1 MVVDGASLMA
11 YGEVQDGA
19 ELTCEIYSLVP
30 YYEDGEFLG
39 YVMAETP
46 LRSATCASEDIFNRD
61 PLGNSYL
68 DISFSFDE
76 PLVIDDTYPSY
87 VIKISGF
94 NDEKFTYFG
103 PIQQL
108 KPNEDNICMGWI
120 EKEISYLGS
129 TRSSL
134 SPLANYVNE
143 YGEMY
148 SAFAINLKG
157 YYPWMRSDVDEAI
170 VNHNEAVEIVLDQ
183 FHDSADVAVEAPEW
197 VVAAVTGRYGQAK
210 LSVKA
215 VAAAEADRE
224 GVITLTAPGVKKQIN
239 VKQLFSGIEEVTAP
253 SDAPVK
259 AVYTLTGQ
267 RVSASALTPGVYVV
281 TRADGTAAKL
291 FVK

>member
-46 LRSATCASEDIFNRD
+46 LRSATCASEDIYNRD

-68 DISFSFDE
+68 GISFSFDE

-129 TRSSL
+129 TRSGKAFGQGRCSSRSRPRRCHRPDGSRREEADQRQAVVL
-134 SPLANYVNE
+134 GHRRGHRTFRRSGQGGLHPYGPACQRLGSYSGCLCGNPRRRHSRQALCKVKSPIFLWPAA
-143 YGEMY
+143 GEMDLMCRMYRMYRMCRMCLRIRYIRHIRY
-148 SAFAINLKG
+148 SVSGERHFDHQPLI
-157 YYPWMRSDVDEAI
+157 
-170 VNHNEAVEIVLDQ
+170 
-183 FHDSADVAVEAPEW
+183 
-197 VVAAVTGRYGQAK
+197 
-210 LSVKA
+210 
-215 VAAAEADRE
+215 E
-224 GVITLTAPGVKKQIN
+224 GE
-239 VKQLFSGIEEVTAP
+239 F
-253 SDAPVK
+253 
-259 AVYTLTGQ
+259 
-267 RVSASALTPGVYVV
+267 
-281 TRADGTAAKL
+281 
-291 FVK
+291 